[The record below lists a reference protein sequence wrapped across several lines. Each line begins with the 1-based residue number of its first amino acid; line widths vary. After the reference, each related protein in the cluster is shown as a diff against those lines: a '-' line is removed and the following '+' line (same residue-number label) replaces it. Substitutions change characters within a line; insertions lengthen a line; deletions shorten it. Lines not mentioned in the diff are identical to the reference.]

1 MAFQIHQLISG
12 QAAIRPPTPDVLSA
26 RASSR
31 AAASA
36 ASATELARAAAPGQT
51 ASATE
56 LAAVEAGA
64 PIDAPELDRAVEE
77 ANTLAEASLRATNRS
92 VTFGRDEGSG
102 RVTITIKEEANGKTL
117 ERQIPQEAL
126 LRLVE
131 RLRSLGEDRRATSG
145 SIVEIKA

>member
-12 QAAIRPPTPDVLSA
+12 QAAIRQPTPDVLSA

-56 LAAVEAGA
+56 LAAVEA
-64 PIDAPELDRAVEE
+64 E
-77 ANTLAEASLRATNRS
+77 A
-92 VTFGRDEGSG
+92 
-102 RVTITIKEEANGKTL
+102 
-117 ERQIPQEAL
+117 
-126 LRLVE
+126 
-131 RLRSLGEDRRATSG
+131 GE
-145 SIVEIKA
+145 